1 MHAIEVNYAKLM
13 LDIKI
18 DEFKS
23 ILREKGV
30 EGWNK
35 RLIKYNKKIA
45 RLPGV
50 KPISINFV
58 ESESST
64 GNISWPPVGVDL
76 FGEDLSGWVLDGII
90 LTQADCRESN
100 FTNSQ
105 LKGAILLNT
114 EFSKSK
120 LVGVDFSNA
129 DLSFAIFK
137 NADMRGATFNNTR
150 LLGTWFENTK
160 LDGCDLSK
168 AVDFIPIDKVFKGL
182 GINPDKIE
190 VQETTDDGREITV
203 LKGLK
208 KNSNKSKLG

>member
-1 MHAIEVNYAKLM
+1 MHAIEINEV
-13 LDIKI
+13 
-18 DEFKS
+18 EFKS

-30 EGWNK
+30 EGWNEW
-35 RLIKYNKKIA
+35 LIKYNKKVA

-50 KPISINFV
+50 KPRLINFV
-58 ESESST
+58 ESKSST
-64 GNISWPPVGVDL
+64 GYVLWSPVEISL
-76 FGEDLSGWVLDGII
+76 FRGDLSGWVLDGII
-90 LTQADCRESN
+90 LAGLIDCRESN

-105 LKGAILLNT
+105 LKGAILCTT
-114 EFSKSK
+114 EFSRSK

-137 NADMRGATFNNTR
+137 NADMRSAIFNNTQ
-150 LLGTWFENTK
+150 LFGTWFENTK

-168 AVDFIPIDKVFKGL
+168 AVGFIPIDEVFKGL

-190 VQETTDDGREITV
+190 VQETTDDGGKITV

-208 KNSNKSKLG
+208 KVTI